1 MAVADAQ
8 DDRIKAL
15 EQSLARST
23 AVIEALAARVA
34 ELERSAARA
43 AAPVQAAQAGAS
55 APVASRDDQA
65 RAIEALQQDVN
76 HIVDTMGKGSSET
89 GAAVHGFIDVGA
101 GWSSAQDPRRER
113 GFNAGSLDIY
123 LTPQIGERVKSL
135 IELVVESSTEGVELD
150 LERIQLG
157 YTFSDAVTLWGGRF
171 HSPFGQWNTDFHH
184 GANLQ
189 TSISRPDV
197 IEFEDRGGLVPAH
210 SVGLWLTGKSRLD
223 VGRLNYDLYLA
234 NGPSIRD
241 RQLDPGVLTDSN
253 ADKMLGFRLGYEA
266 NQGLGGLAF
275 GLHGFASDV
284 DQYSLDNTLRNTTRL
299 RVLGGY
305 LVYDAQ
311 DWELRAEYY
320 GFAQPRSGRRPDAAQ
335 QRRVCA
341 ARAQRGRLDAVC
353 PLREC
358 GAGPAGQLL
367 PQPGFG
373 APLPVRGCG
382 REVRAGRKLFAQ
394 AGVAQ
399 RAQRGLQPAR
409 RERRAGQ
416 RRCGEL
422 PPRPVP
428 ILDRVLVDDV
438 TAHNQT
444 CGSAGRHRAAMRPW
458 RCARRRSD
466 RASVGQARC
475 LRHPRRLPR

>member
-1 MAVADAQ
+1 MKKQSRFAGRFGALLVVAFCAGGPTGAVADAQ

-284 DQYSLDNTLRNTTRL
+284 TSIRSTTPCATRRGCACSVATWSTTRRTGSCGPSITASATAIWTEARHGAATPGLYNSDAAWAPGRRMPATRVRRWTRWTTTSAAWL
-299 RVLGGY
+299 RRAPTGT
-305 LVYDAQ
+305 
-311 DWELRAEYY
+311 WLRA
-320 GFAQPRSGRRPDAAQ
+320 
-335 QRRVCA
+335 
-341 ARAQRGRLDAVC
+341 
-353 PLREC
+353 
-358 GAGPAGQLL
+358 
-367 PQPGFG
+367 
-373 APLPVRGCG
+373 
-382 REVRAGRKLFAQ
+382 
-394 AGVAQ
+394 
-399 RAQRGLQPAR
+399 
-409 RERRAGQ
+409 
-416 RRCGEL
+416 
-422 PPRPVP
+422 
-428 ILDRVLVDDV
+428 
-438 TAHNQT
+438 
-444 CGSAGRHRAAMRPW
+444 
-458 RCARRRSD
+458 
-466 RASVGQARC
+466 
-475 LRHPRRLPR
+475 

>member
-1 MAVADAQ
+1 MKKHSRFARRIGALLVVALCAGGPTMAVADAQ

-15 EQSLARST
+15 EQSLARSN

-34 ELERSAARA
+34 ELERSAARV
-43 AAPVQAAQAGAS
+43 AAPVQAAQGGAS
-55 APVASRDDQA
+55 APVTSRDDQA

-241 RQLDPGVLTDSN
+241 RQLDPGVLTDTN

-266 NQGLGGLAF
+266 NQGLGGLTF

-320 GFAQPRSGRRPDAAQ
+320 GFANRDLDGGQTRRSNAGFVQLGRSVGAWTPYARYESAGLDPLDNYFRSLASARPYRYVAAGIRYALDASSSLKLELRSARNAAYSQLDENGVPVSVDAASY
-335 QRRVCA
+335 R
-341 ARAQRGRLDAVC
+341 RAQFQYSIA
-353 PLREC
+353 
-358 GAGPAGQLL
+358 
-367 PQPGFG
+367 F
-373 APLPVRGCG
+373 
-382 REVRAGRKLFAQ
+382 
-394 AGVAQ
+394 
-399 RAQRGLQPAR
+399 
-409 RERRAGQ
+409 
-416 RRCGEL
+416 
-422 PPRPVP
+422 
-428 ILDRVLVDDV
+428 
-438 TAHNQT
+438 
-444 CGSAGRHRAAMRPW
+444 
-458 RCARRRSD
+458 
-466 RASVGQARC
+466 
-475 LRHPRRLPR
+475 

>member
-1 MAVADAQ
+1 MQQRSTLAKHLGGLIIVALCAGGTPAAVADTQ

-34 ELERSAARA
+34 ELERAAART
-43 AAPVQAAQAGAS
+43 AAPLQAGSQSAQSAQSAQAGAS
-55 APVASRDDQA
+55 APAASRDDQA

-76 HIVDTMGKGSSET
+76 HIVDSMSKNPDET

-123 LTPQIGERVKSL
+123 LTPQIGDRVKSL
-135 IELVVESSTEGVELD
+135 IELVVESGTEGVEVD

-157 YTFSDAVTLWGGRF
+157 YTLSDAMTIWAGRF

-223 VGRLNYDLYLA
+223 VGRLSYDAYVA
-234 NGPSIRD
+234 NGPSIRN
-241 RQLDPGVLTDSN
+241 RQLDPGVLTDTN

-266 NQGLGGLAF
+266 SQGLGGLTFGMHAF
-275 GLHGFASDV
+275 TSDV
-284 DQYSLDNTLRNTTRL
+284 DQYSLDNALRNTTQL

-305 LVYDAQ
+305 VVFDAQ

-320 GFAQPRSGRRPDAAQ
+320 GFSNR
-335 QRRVCA
+335 
-341 ARAQRGRLDAVC
+341 
-353 PLREC
+353 
-358 GAGPAGQLL
+358 
-367 PQPGFG
+367 
-373 APLPVRGCG
+373 
-382 REVRAGRKLFAQ
+382 
-394 AGVAQ
+394 
-399 RAQRGLQPAR
+399 
-409 RERRAGQ
+409 
-416 RRCGEL
+416 
-422 PPRPVP
+422 
-428 ILDRVLVDDV
+428 DV
-438 TAHNQT
+438 T
-444 CGSAGRHRAAMRPW
+444 G
-458 RCARRRSD
+458 
-466 RASVGQARC
+466 GQARRSNAGFVQ
-475 LRHPRRLPR
+475 LGRSLGAWTPYARYESAALDPLDNYFRSLASARPYRYVAAGVRYALDASSSLKLEVRSAHDAAYSQLDDNGSPVTIDAASYRRAQFQYSIAF

>member
-1 MAVADAQ
+1 MKKQSRFARRFCALLVVALCAGGPTAAVADAQ

-135 IELVVESSTEGVELD
+135 IELVVESSTQGVELD

-284 DQYSLDNTLRNTTRL
+284 GQYSLDNTLRNTTRL

-305 LVYDAQ
+305 VVYDAQ

-320 GFAQPRSGRRPDAAQ
+320 GFGNRDLEGGQTRRSNAGFVQLGRSVGAWTPYARYESATLDPLDNYFRSLASARPYRYVAAGVRYALDASSSLKLELRSARNAAYSQLDENGAPVSIDAASY
-335 QRRVCA
+335 R
-341 ARAQRGRLDAVC
+341 RAQFQYSIA
-353 PLREC
+353 
-358 GAGPAGQLL
+358 
-367 PQPGFG
+367 F
-373 APLPVRGCG
+373 
-382 REVRAGRKLFAQ
+382 
-394 AGVAQ
+394 
-399 RAQRGLQPAR
+399 
-409 RERRAGQ
+409 
-416 RRCGEL
+416 
-422 PPRPVP
+422 
-428 ILDRVLVDDV
+428 
-438 TAHNQT
+438 
-444 CGSAGRHRAAMRPW
+444 
-458 RCARRRSD
+458 
-466 RASVGQARC
+466 
-475 LRHPRRLPR
+475 